1 MRTTLAFVAI
11 VPLLSACEST
21 GPRSPRLLELEIHQ
35 ARWESLGPASYEYAV
50 QRSCFCAPISLGP
63 VRVRVEDG
71 EVVER
76 VYVDSGTSVAGD
88 LATVFPSVD
97 GLFDVL
103 RSAIDRRA
111 ARIDV
116 TYDPDLGVPV
126 DFWIDYSENAIDEEL
141 GMRVTEP
148 VSPIP

>member
-1 MRTTLAFVAI
+1 MRTLLALLAS

-35 ARWESLGPASYEYAV
+35 ARWQSLGPASYEYAV
-50 QRSCFCAPISLGP
+50 QRMCFCAPASLGP
-63 VRVRVEDG
+63 VRVRVENG

-76 VYVDSGTSVAGD
+76 VYVDSGTPVAGD

-103 RSAIDRRA
+103 RSAIDRDA
-111 ARIDV
+111 DRIDV
-116 TYDPDLGVPV
+116 TYDPDLGVPI
-126 DFWIDYSENAIDEEL
+126 DFYIDYSEMAVDEEL
-141 GMRVTEP
+141 GMQVTEP